1 MLAFRKALGILVS
14 LLALAGLLVTGVL
27 ASHRIDQRP
36 RTDDAY
42 LQADLVHMAPDVSG
56 RIVEL
61 DVRDNQAV
69 RKGDVLFRI
78 DPEPYRMR
86 VDQARAAVRGLEAKL
101 ALTADQV
108 AAQTSKAGAAE
119 RGIGSAE
126 AQRAL
131 ASSTLARMEPLLGH
145 GFVTAQQ
152 VDQARTAQRTAQI
165 ALQQAQLQADEA
177 RQAITNTKPTE
188 AELEGAR
195 ATLALAERDL
205 NKTVVRAPCDGRI
218 TALDIAAGE
227 FAATGHPLFTIIDT
241 EHWYAIGNFRETD
254 LAGMEPGQR
263 AIVYVMAQPSRP
275 LRGQVDSLGWGVASD
290 VSATIGG
297 LPHVERTLNWVR
309 IAARFPV
316 RILLD
321 APPDDLMRF
330 GATAVVVID
339 K

>member
-1 MLAFRKALGILVS
+1 MLAVRTALGILVS
-14 LLALAGLLVTGVL
+14 LLALAGVLVTGVL
-27 ASHRIDQRP
+27 ATRRIDQRP

-61 DVRDNQAV
+61 DVRDNQEV
-69 RKGDVLFRI
+69 RKGEVLFRI
-78 DPEPYRMR
+78 DPDPYRMR
-86 VDQARAAVRGLEAKL
+86 VDQARATVQGLEAKL

-108 AAQTSKAGAAE
+108 ASQTSKADAAE

-126 AQRAL
+126 AQRSF
-131 ASSTLARMEPLLGH
+131 ASSTLGRMEPLLGR

-165 ALQQAQLQADEA
+165 ALQQARLQADEA
-177 RQAITNTKPTE
+177 RQAIINTKPTE

-254 LAGMEPGQR
+254 LAGIEPGQR
-263 AIVYVMAQPSRP
+263 ATVYVMAQPHRP
-275 LRGQVDSLGWGVASD
+275 VRGEVDSLGWGVASD

-316 RILLD
+316 RVLLD
-321 APPDDLMRF
+321 APPDDLMRY
-330 GATAVVVID
+330 GATAVIVIE

>member
-1 MLAFRKALGILVS
+1 MLAIRKTLGVLVS

-27 ASHRIDQRP
+27 ATRRIDQRP

-69 RKGDVLFRI
+69 RKGEVLFRI

-86 VDQARAAVRGLEAKL
+86 MDQARAAVRGLEAKL

-131 ASSTLARMEPLLGH
+131 ASSTLGRLEPLLGQ

-152 VDQARTAQRTAQI
+152 VDQARTTQRTAQI
-165 ALQQAQLQADEA
+165 ALQQARLQADEA
-177 RQAITNTKPTE
+177 RQEWIDGVLRPIRVAYSFPRCEGPATLSKSPTVRRCSPRDHSR
-188 AELEGAR
+188 ELER
-195 ATLALAERDL
+195 
-205 NKTVVRAPCDGRI
+205 
-218 TALDIAAGE
+218 
-227 FAATGHPLFTIIDT
+227 
-241 EHWYAIGNFRETD
+241 
-254 LAGMEPGQR
+254 
-263 AIVYVMAQPSRP
+263 
-275 LRGQVDSLGWGVASD
+275 SLHS
-290 VSATIGG
+290 S
-297 LPHVERTLNWVR
+297 
-309 IAARFPV
+309 
-316 RILLD
+316 
-321 APPDDLMRF
+321 
-330 GATAVVVID
+330 
-339 K
+339 

>member
-1 MLAFRKALGILVS
+1 MLTIRRVLGVLVS
-14 LLALAGLLVTGVL
+14 LIALVSVL
-27 ASHRIDQRP
+27 ATVILAVHRIDLRP

-42 LQADLVHMAPDVSG
+42 LEADLVHLAPDVSG

-61 DVRDNQAV
+61 NVRDNQKV
-69 RKGDVLFRI
+69 HKGEVLFRI
-78 DPEPYRMR
+78 DPDPYQMR
-86 VDQARAAVRGLEAKL
+86 VDQARAAVQGLEAKL
-101 ALTADQV
+101 ALAADAV
-108 AAQTSKAGAAE
+108 ASQTSKADAAA

-126 AQRAL
+126 AQQSL
-131 ASSTLARMEPLLGH
+131 AASTLGRMEPLLGR

-165 ALQQAQLQADEA
+165 ALQQARLQADEA

-254 LAGMEPGQR
+254 LPGIEPGQR
-263 AIVYVMAQPSRP
+263 ATVYVMAQPHRP
-275 LRGQVDSLGWGVASD
+275 VSGEVDSLGWGVASD
-290 VSATIGG
+290 VSATFGG

-316 RILLD
+316 RVLLD
-321 APPDDLMRF
+321 APPDDLMRY
-330 GATAVVVID
+330 GATAVIVID

>member
-1 MLAFRKALGILVS
+1 MLAVRKTLGVLVS
-14 LLALAGLLVTGVL
+14 LLALAGVLVTVVL
-27 ASHRIDQRP
+27 ATRRIDQRP

-42 LQADLVHMAPDVSG
+42 LQADLVHMAPEVSG
-56 RIVEL
+56 RIIEL

-69 RKGDVLFRI
+69 HKGDVLFRI
-78 DPEPYRMR
+78 DPEPYKMR

-101 ALTADQV
+101 GLTADQV
-108 AAQTSKAGAAE
+108 AAQTSKADAAAS
-119 RGIGSAE
+119 GISTAE

-131 ASSTLARMEPLLGH
+131 ATSTLARMEPLLGH

-152 VDQARTAQRTAQI
+152 VDQARTAQRTAQLG
-165 ALQQAQLQADEA
+165 LQQARLQADEA
-177 RQAITNTKPTE
+177 RQAIINTKPTE
-188 AELEGAR
+188 AELEGGQ

-227 FAATGHPLFTIIDT
+227 FAVTGHPLFTIIDT

-254 LAGMEPGQR
+254 LAGIEPGQH
-263 AIVYVMAQPSRP
+263 ATVYVLAQPSRP
-275 LRGQVDSLGWGVASD
+275 VSGKVDSLGWGVASD
-290 VSATIGG
+290 VSATFGG

-316 RILLD
+316 RVLLD
-321 APPDDLMRF
+321 APPDDLMRY
-330 GATAVVVID
+330 GATAVIVID

>member
-14 LLALAGLLVTGVL
+14 VLALAGLLVTGVL
-27 ASHRIDQRP
+27 ALRRIDQRP

-131 ASSTLARMEPLLGH
+131 ASSTLGRMEPLLGQ

-227 FAATGHPLFTIIDT
+227 FAATGHALFTIIDT
-241 EHWYAIGNFRETD
+241 ELWYAIGNFRETD

-263 AIVYVMAQPSRP
+263 ATVYVMAQPSRP

-290 VSATIGG
+290 VSATFGG

-321 APPDDLMRF
+321 APPNDLMRF

>member
-1 MLAFRKALGILVS
+1 MLSVRKALGVLVS
-14 LLALAGLLVTGVL
+14 LIALVGVLVTVVL
-27 ASHRIDQRP
+27 TTRRIDLRP

-61 DVRDNQAV
+61 DVRDNQKV
-69 RKGDVLFRI
+69 HRGEVLFRI
-78 DPEPYRMR
+78 DPDPYRMR
-86 VDQARAAVRGLEAKL
+86 VDQARAAVQGLEAKL

-108 AAQTSKAGAAE
+108 ASQTSKADAAAS
-119 RGIGSAE
+119 GINTAE

-152 VDQARTAQRTAQI
+152 VDQARTAQRTAQLG
-165 ALQQAQLQADEA
+165 LQQARLQADEA

-254 LAGMEPGQR
+254 LAGMEPGQH
-263 AIVYVMAQPSRP
+263 ATVYVMAQPNRS
-275 LRGQVDSLGWGVASD
+275 LRGKVDSLGWGVASD

-321 APPDDLMRF
+321 APSDDLMRY
-330 GATAVVVID
+330 GATAAIVID